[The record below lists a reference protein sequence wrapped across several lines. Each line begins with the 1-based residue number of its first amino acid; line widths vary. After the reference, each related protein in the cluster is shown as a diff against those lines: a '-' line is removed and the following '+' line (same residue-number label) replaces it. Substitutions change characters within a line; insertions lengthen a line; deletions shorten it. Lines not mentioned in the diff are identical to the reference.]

1 MMGRETLAIL
11 PLEGAVAGAG
21 TAAAAVDVVVVS
33 VAPVV
38 ATGSVAPVV
47 AAASVAPVVV
57 AASVVPVSV
66 VKSRVA
72 MQVLTSVAVVSGL
85 AQHAPVAAS
94 DCGTRF
100 GKNPE
105 IWVMRPVSACIP
117 SNAPVMSL
125 HLHGSTINIVSKS
138 RHCKAAHVGSS
149 VSPQHRELT
158 APVSSVVFML
168 PMVMLPPIIFCMTHC
183 KNSPC
188 AARGML
194 INAAAAV
201 DRRREGLSCMVDR
214 NIMRSNNKYL
224 VRS

>member
-21 TAAAAVDVVVVS
+21 TTAAAAVDVVVVS
-33 VAPVV
+33 AASVVAAGSVAV
-38 ATGSVAPVV
+38 ATG
-47 AAASVAPVVV
+47 SVAPVVV
-57 AASVVPVSV
+57 AASVAPGSA

-72 MQVLTSVAVVSGL
+72 KQVLTSVAVVSRLG
-85 AQHAPVAAS
+85 QHAAVAAS
-94 DCGTRF
+94 DCGMRV

-105 IWVMRPVSACIP
+105 IWVMRPVSFFIP
-117 SNAPVMSL
+117 SNAPIMSP

-168 PMVMLPPIIFCMTHC
+168 PSMAMRPPNTFVMTHC

-188 AARGML
+188 AGRGML

-214 NIMRSNNKYL
+214 NM
-224 VRS
+224 

>member
-11 PLEGAVAGAG
+11 PLEGAVARAG

-72 MQVLTSVAVVSGL
+72 KQELTSVAVVSSL
-85 AQHAPVAAS
+85 AQQASVAAS

-100 GKNPE
+100 GRNAE
-105 IWVMRPVSACIP
+105 IWVMRPVSAFIP

-125 HLHGSTINIVSKS
+125 HMHGSTINIVSKS

-158 APVSSVVFML
+158 APVSSVVFAINGKMR
-168 PMVMLPPIIFCMTHC
+168 PKFCMTHC

-214 NIMRSNNKYL
+214 NIMRSNNK
-224 VRS
+224 RS